1 MLKKTKG
8 VVINYIRYKETSII
22 VKIFTRELGQKSYLV
37 NGVRS
42 QGKESKIAIYQPLT
56 LLELVVYDKE
66 TGGIQRISEVK
77 ISTPPMLIPFE
88 FTRTSIA
95 LFITEV
101 INRSIHEGYK
111 NEWLFDFIE
120 ESILY
125 LDKKEANLVH
135 FPLVFLI
142 EKARFLGLAPETA
155 EGFLIESNQHPFS
168 IEEIHTILDYLKD
181 LLTKKFASDF
191 KLAGYLRRKL
201 LNHLLDYH
209 SEHLEHPTP
218 LKSLAIIRQIM
229 D

>member
-22 VKIFTRELGQKSYLV
+22 VKIFTRELGLKSYLV

-66 TGGIQRISEVK
+66 TSGIQRISEVK

-120 ESILY
+120 ESILN

-135 FPLVFLI
+135 FPLVFLL
-142 EKARFLGLAPETA
+142 EKARFLGLAPEAA

-168 IEEIHTILDYLKD
+168 KEEIHIILDYLED
-181 LLTKKFASDF
+181 LLTNKFASDF

-209 SEHLEHPTP
+209 SEHLEHQTP